1 MSNYGTKP
9 DLKNTTGVDTSQFAK
24 KDDLAN
30 VKIDDSRADKL
41 DIDKFKKVPSRLN
54 SFNNKIDQLGVD
66 KLKPV
71 PVYLKKFNNVVETKV
86 VKKRLYN
93 ELIKKV
99 NVIDANELVKKQII
113 MLKLMRLKVKY
124 VIL

>member
-30 VKIDDSRADKL
+30 VKIDDSRANKL

-86 VKKRLYN
+86 VKKRMN
-93 ELIKKV
+93 
-99 NVIDANELVKKQII
+99 
-113 MLKLMRLKVKY
+113 
-124 VIL
+124 